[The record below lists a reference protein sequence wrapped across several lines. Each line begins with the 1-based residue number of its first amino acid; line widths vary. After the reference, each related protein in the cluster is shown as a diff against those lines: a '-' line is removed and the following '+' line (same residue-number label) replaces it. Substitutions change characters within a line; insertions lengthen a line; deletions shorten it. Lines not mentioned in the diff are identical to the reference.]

1 MKKII
6 LSLVVMFI
14 LFAANSYAQEQISSK
29 DAKDNIGKI
38 IQVKGQVS
46 TIFVSKKGT
55 TFINFDDKS
64 PNQTFTVV
72 LMSETS
78 VDISKIK
85 EGSILTVY
93 GEIKEYKGKPEIVL
107 ATADQIIS
115 VEGNQDSK

>member
-55 TFINFDDKS
+55 TFINFDE
-64 PNQTFTVV
+64 
-72 LMSETS
+72 L
-78 VDISKIK
+78 
-85 EGSILTVY
+85 
-93 GEIKEYKGKPEIVL
+93 L
-107 ATADQIIS
+107 ATRCTF
-115 VEGNQDSK
+115 VKFLLFKNN